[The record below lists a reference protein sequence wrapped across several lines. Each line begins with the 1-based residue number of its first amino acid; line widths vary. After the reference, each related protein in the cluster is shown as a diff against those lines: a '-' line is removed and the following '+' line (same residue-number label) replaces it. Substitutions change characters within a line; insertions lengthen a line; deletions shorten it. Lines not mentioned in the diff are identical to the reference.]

1 MGVLVLDLDGQYAM
15 SRAGAMISSVRLLAL
30 LGRLR
35 RGRPV
40 AIVVLTRLDYAEVEG
55 AVRAHADDVVNP
67 PVPPAH
73 LIGRLRAVL
82 ARVCVCRQQSS
93 AAMEDP
99 WPPSGGARRQEERS
113 QSALA

>member
-40 AIVVLTRLDYAEVEG
+40 AIVVLTRL
-55 AVRAHADDVVNP
+55 
-67 PVPPAH
+67 
-73 LIGRLRAVL
+73 
-82 ARVCVCRQQSS
+82 
-93 AAMEDP
+93 EDRK
-99 WPPSGGARRQEERS
+99 ST
-113 QSALA
+113 L